1 MQLRYRLEREHGHVG
16 GWLSAASGTPTPL
29 HIGDLPPARRRLQLA
44 VGRAADEVDGGAW
57 CGGFAIDRVTGEAE
71 CVVAVPVP
79 VPARDASANAAAAR
93 RASLPLKEEGL
104 AGADGAE
111 PPLLVAVSVEVR
123 AAAPC
128 PCGGGCNPIWW
139 WLQPDVEA
147 ATQYGGS
154 CSPMWGGGYRPLRQR
169 PQPCVA
175 PCSLRHAHC
184 AMLTV
189 EACGPS
195 HM

>member
-57 CGGFAIDRVTGEAE
+57 CGGFAIDRETGEAE

-104 AGADGAE
+104 VGADGAE
-111 PPLLVAVSVEVR
+111 PPLLVAVSVE
-123 AAAPC
+123 
-128 PCGGGCNPIWW
+128 
-139 WLQPDVEA
+139 
-147 ATQYGGS
+147 
-154 CSPMWGGGYRPLRQR
+154 
-169 PQPCVA
+169 
-175 PCSLRHAHC
+175 
-184 AMLTV
+184 
-189 EACGPS
+189 ACGPS
-195 HM
+195 LLVCLDVSAVAPYVLLNQTAEAYSVQQEG